1 MLGPKRS
8 ILVGLSKFLADG
20 NWLNEFS
27 PSANS
32 FVEFPQITTLYK
44 NPLAAPSAVPDC

>member
-8 ILVGLSKFLADG
+8 ILAGLFKFLADG
-20 NWLNEFS
+20 YWLNEFS

-32 FVEFPQITTLYK
+32 FVDLSGID
-44 NPLAAPSAVPDC
+44 SAR